1 MKTWKKKIHE
11 FSSAKIDTDVPISEK
26 PEAAFSWADEV
37 EEELPM
43 SSLLL
48 IVPRQNEK

>member
-48 IVPRQNEK
+48 SAHRASTK